1 MQQLLSVIFIPFLN
15 FFSCCFCN
23 QFVTLFYQLLFAPIF
38 LFRQQPFFLFKCGE
52 NSPQVLK
59 TCSAPYFHPFGEF
72 SLHCVMDKKN
82 INPAEQAT
90 VSAGKSI
97 FLRKKMKD
105 KK

>member
-1 MQQLLSVIFIPFLN
+1 LQSICDAILLVA
-15 FFSCCFCN
+15 FCTN
-23 QFVTLFYQLLFAPIF
+23 ILIQAATV
-38 LFRQQPFFLFKCGE
+38 FLFKCGE